1 MDALSDCLLD
11 LELLERRTGAQLAV
25 LTEHCQPGPET
36 AAALGHISSR
46 LGNLAADL
54 GRLAAEAG
62 LAAARLGQIE
72 S

>member
-1 MDALSDCLLD
+1 MDALSDCLRE
-11 LELLERRTGAQLAV
+11 LESLERRTGAQLAV
-25 LTEHCQPGPET
+25 LTEHCEPGLET
-36 AAALGHISSR
+36 AAELGQISSR
-46 LGNLAADL
+46 LGALAADL

>member
-1 MDALSDCLLD
+1 MEALSGCLRE
-11 LELLERRTGAQLAV
+11 LESLQRRTEAQLAV
-25 LTEHCQPGPET
+25 FTEHCEPGVET
-36 AAALGHISSR
+36 ASELGQLSSR
-46 LGNLAADL
+46 LGALAADL